1 MFFYLTYSV
10 KYNLLLTAIVSIF
23 LFLSCTNSNIKVE
36 ESILNATKSDT
47 TLTLKKDSFQIL
59 LSGMIP
65 PPIYSNALDLVG
77 NLYNIKFNYA
87 AGCIVEDS
95 IGQRISNSNKKTFA
109 DLKNYY
115 KRDFEN
121 TLYQQVDAESAYLYK
136 LDSAIRHPLTLKGIY
151 KISDET
157 IYYVKNKQN
166 YNAYFIS
173 MLNDKKTSA
182 YKIKLI
188 LKLDS
193 AKKTILKTAIKD
205 SLITNNW
212 TALKKLNPYD

>member
-1 MFFYLTYSV
+1 MFFYLKYSL
-10 KYNLLLTAIVSIF
+10 KYNLVITTFLGIF
-23 LFLSCTNSNIKVE
+23 LFLGCTNSTSKKE
-36 ESILNATKSDT
+36 ESTPKEAISDST
-47 TLTLKKDSFQIL
+47 VNLKKDSFQIL
-59 LSGMIP
+59 LSGMVP
-65 PPIYSNALDLVG
+65 PPMYSNALDLVG
-77 NLYNIKFNYA
+77 KLYNIKFNYA

-95 IGQRISNSNKKTFA
+95 IGVQISNSNKKTFA
-109 DLKNYY
+109 KLKNYY
-115 KRDFEN
+115 QRDFEK
-121 TLYQQVDAESAYLYK
+121 TLYKQVDAESAYLYK
-136 LDSAIRHPLTLKGIY
+136 LDSAIRNPLTLKGIY

-205 SLITNNW
+205 SLISNDW